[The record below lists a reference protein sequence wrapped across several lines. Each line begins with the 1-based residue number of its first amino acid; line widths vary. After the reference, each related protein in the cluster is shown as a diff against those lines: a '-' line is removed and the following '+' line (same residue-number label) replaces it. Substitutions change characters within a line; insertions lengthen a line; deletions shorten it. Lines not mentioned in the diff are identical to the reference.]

1 MKRMKKQKRWLPAL
15 LLALFLVSLTGG
27 AALAAGS
34 YGDVSPD
41 AWYSDAVQYV
51 SDNGLM
57 QGVSETRFA
66 PEAAVT
72 RGMIVTVLYRHAG
85 SPAFVGKAD
94 FSDVAEGAWYRDAVE
109 WAAETGLITGYGDG
123 RFGPDDP
130 VTREQLAVILR
141 PYAKMQGADVTK
153 QADLSGFR
161 DAGAV
166 SGWAAEALSWAVAE
180 GLIGG
185 VAPDTL
191 APAGQASRAQVAA
204 ILMRLLDKT
213 PAAGLTLV
221 KSVEIYDP
229 DYAGGGWVL
238 ARKLTYE
245 YENGYPKRIDTYYPD
260 SDEHQISTFE

>member
-34 YGDVSPD
+34 YDDVSPD
-41 AWYSDAVQYV
+41 AWYGQAEQYV

-85 SPAFVGKAD
+85 APAFVGKAG

-109 WAAETGLITGYGDG
+109 WAAEAGLITGYGDG

-130 VTREQLAVILR
+130 VTREQLAVIR
-141 PYAKMQGADVTK
+141 
-153 QADLSGFR
+153 S
-161 DAGAV
+161 
-166 SGWAAEALSWAVAE
+166 E
-180 GLIGG
+180 
-185 VAPDTL
+185 
-191 APAGQASRAQVAA
+191 
-204 ILMRLLDKT
+204 
-213 PAAGLTLV
+213 
-221 KSVEIYDP
+221 
-229 DYAGGGWVL
+229 
-238 ARKLTYE
+238 
-245 YENGYPKRIDTYYPD
+245 
-260 SDEHQISTFE
+260 EHTV